1 MINDC
6 LTAMTRG
13 PLRRLRNLLLVFWA
27 ASLVLPLPAG
37 AATAPLET
45 IYLYSSP
52 LTKAFFAA
60 NGSNYD
66 TLTARW
72 NVYLKTYGKAYREIT
87 RAQLLKGLPRGVLVL
102 GSAALLDSDERRAIQ
117 NFIDDGGSIIAT
129 WATGVRDGK
138 GKWHGYSFIET
149 TFDLKVTGRDE
160 ISSNERFLNT
170 FGDSP
175 LTWPVP
181 AGERIFLGMVAESP
195 LRIDSRQLAGRYF
208 NWSRYPADKAKSGA
222 IAYSEKNGSRR
233 VFLGFSES
241 SWEYDERLELPKALD
256 GVFAWLRREPR
267 IFKGAWPDGDL
278 SAQLLEMDTEHKY
291 ANAVNFARDLEAAG
305 LRGTFYSLTS
315 IAVDHKDIARALQ
328 EKHELA
334 YHAELHVGFKG
345 KAPEAQESRI
355 KKMVDDMTSIVGS
368 RALARVTGFRAP
380 TESWD
385 ANTEILLRKYGVRH
399 HVADPA
405 SSDARVP
412 QFSQSEPGVG
422 SADAIV
428 VLPRTQ
434 LDDLNYQAM
443 KLSTEQASELI
454 ARDFDYLHEAGA
466 LGVLS
471 VHSQNYAPEGLMA
484 KLTPP
489 YLKRLQEHRS
499 DVWVAPGG
507 EIADW
512 WRARARVVQKMVPRG
527 AMRAL
532 EFTVQAP
539 GDVTGVSFFVTHPAA
554 DAMPKAIKPRDPN
567 MPKPELRRI
576 DAFRSVLIF
585 PRLPAGS
592 FAYDVEF

>member
-1 MINDC
+1 MTNDC

-13 PLRRLRNLLLVFWA
+13 PLWRLRNLLLVFWA
-27 ASLVLPLPAG
+27 AWLVLPLPAN

-117 NFIDDGGSIIAT
+117 GFIDDGGSIIAT

-278 SAQLLEMDTEHKY
+278 SAQLLEMDTEDKY

-412 QFSQSEPGVG
+412 LFSQSEPGVG
-422 SADAIV
+422 PVDAIV

-489 YLKRLQEHRS
+489 YLKRLQEHRG

-512 WRARARVVQKMVPRG
+512 WRARARVAQKMVPPG

-539 GDVTGVSFFVTHPAA
+539 GDVTGLSFFVTHPAA